1 MEGKIFSEG
10 ESTDASTEEVYPHRM
25 VLLRPE
31 LVESYHAIK
40 TREWIEEQVKEKSAQ
55 ETPVAKASSG
65 ENAKAITGDEAD
77 KSLEGSDEF
86 VKVDGEDATPEI
98 QAKAETAGEETKQPQ
113 ENEQTIIDVGNFKL
127 AFNPDAFVDRADLPL
142 HSAALAKPDEEEAS
156 TKAVRDASTFLRET
170 VIPSL
175 LREILA
181 DEIIPLDSSHLSQLL
196 HRKGI
201 NVRYLGLIAEE
212 TKKLPANSEKSSD
225 DIKQEALA
233 FLAKFRESLVRDMVV
248 RASKHVL
255 RRLIAGSRNV
265 ELAEIVSHFLNCLLG
280 SEVSASPAALD
291 STSSQASWTK
301 ISPQSLKDDILAE
314 AAKRFRYAIS
324 PDYFGS
330 SFPRPQI
337 LRELCINT
345 GLQLALRKYQFERMA
360 TPQLNGAH
368 HEDESKQK
376 SSGKKQK
383 KDAAPSTPPTQRTT
397 TFVPEDIVNVYPVA
411 KKVATRVSR

>member
-55 ETPVAKASSG
+55 EKPVAKASSG
-65 ENAKAITGDEAD
+65 EDAKAITGEEAD

-86 VKVDGEDATPEI
+86 VKIDGEDATPEI